1 MLLKIVLSIGT
12 TLEIWEVSICGT
24 DERKTLQM
32 KRLVRTSPYSI
43 SPLRVLG
50 LRLVLVV
57 VAVLIG
63 IRIVAA
69 PACSDLLEKRST
81 L

>member
-1 MLLKIVLSIGT
+1 MDESIVLSFFPFGN
-12 TLEIWEVSICGT
+12 SIN
-24 DERKTLQM
+24 E
-32 KRLVRTSPYSI
+32 LVGGDAYSI
-43 SPLRVLG
+43 SPLLVLG

-63 IRIVAA
+63 IRIAFA
-69 PACSDLLEKRST
+69 PARSDLLEKRST